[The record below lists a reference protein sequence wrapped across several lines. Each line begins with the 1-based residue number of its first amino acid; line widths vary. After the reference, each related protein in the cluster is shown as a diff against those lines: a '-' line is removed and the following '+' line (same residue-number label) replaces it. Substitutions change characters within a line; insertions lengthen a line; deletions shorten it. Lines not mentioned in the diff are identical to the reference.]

1 MEKLKNLFKDATEL
15 IKATYQKF
23 PITVVVIFIL
33 TAIYTLAPES
43 IIETFNDND
52 LYIVFTLGGLG
63 TLFSEIWFTKNNL
76 VKAIASAVSFI
87 IAIVLKTIG
96 DSELSDVAQMWF
108 MKIMVTYIS
117 GLQLLTYYKIMKNE
131 NVNLPEFGIK
141 VLSNWGRCTLTYI
154 LANIGIGMVVGAFV
168 ALILDGEGPDGIYRL
183 FVLLGGGYYAP
194 ALINTITDMSG
205 EHGKFIKK
213 LIKNVFTPVMTF
225 LLIIFYMFVVKITLE
240 GTLLESEMFMAL
252 SWGFAVGVP
261 VVLLRKNYDDNE
273 KTKQFTNILIYA
285 FIPFIVLQIIGMS
298 IRVSNYGLTTSRYMG
313 FVLIIF
319 ETIFIALSILKDAKY
334 LKEILLVAFVMVIIC
349 VLSPLNFIDMPIR
362 SQVKRLE
369 KEYKNT
375 NFESLSVEEKKEI
388 KSIYLYIYR
397 NDGEE
402 FLKERFTEAEL
413 NLIEEYEIPY
423 EDDYDENEE
432 LDLQYLRVRKD
443 LDGADISEYRKI
455 YSIDSIYTEQEDY
468 SKILL
473 EPSYNSKNKEAEL
486 YDGLYVNLSELM
498 DELINEHMTYDE
510 DEYFEKDKNN
520 IVKTNKSNVDLYI
533 TSLRFD
539 YSPYV
544 DYIDYFSCDGYLLV
558 K

>member
-15 IKATYQKF
+15 IKSTYQKF
-23 PITVVVIFIL
+23 PITVVVIFIV
-33 TAIYTLAPES
+33 TAIYALAPES
-43 IIETFNDND
+43 FIETFNEKE
-52 LYIVFTLGGLG
+52 LYVVFALGGLG
-63 TLFSEIWFTKNNL
+63 TLFSEIWFAKNNL

-87 IAIVLKTIG
+87 IAIILKTIG
-96 DSELSDVAQMWF
+96 DADLSETAELWF
-108 MKIMVTYIS
+108 MKIVTTYVA

-141 VLSNWGRCTLTYI
+141 VLSNWGRCTLTYV

-183 FVLLGGGYYAP
+183 FVLLGGTYYAP
-194 ALINTITDMSG
+194 ALINTITDMSV

-213 LIKNVFTPVMTF
+213 LIKNVFTPVMAF
-225 LLIIFYMFVVKITLE
+225 LLVIFYMFIVKITLA

-285 FIPFIVLQIIGMS
+285 FIPFIVLQIIGMGV
-298 IRVSNYGLTTSRYMG
+298 RVSNYGLTTSRYMG

-319 ETIFIALSILKDAKY
+319 ETIFIALSIIKDAKY

-349 VLSPLNFIDMPIR
+349 VLSPFNFIDMPIR

-388 KSIYLYIYR
+388 KSIYLYIIR
-397 NDGEE
+397 DGGEE
-402 FLKERFTEAEL
+402 LLNKRFTEEEL
-413 NLIEEYEIPY
+413 NEIEEYKIPY
-423 EDDYDENEE
+423 DYEYEYENQIEME
-432 LDLQYLRVRKD
+432 YLYVRKT
-443 LDGADISEYRKI
+443 LDGADISNYSKI
-455 YSIDSIYTEQEDY
+455 YTADSIYRDQEDY
-468 SKILL
+468 SKVLVDVEEID
-473 EPSYNSKNKEAEL
+473 EEIYVDFS
-486 YDGLYVNLSELM
+486 GLMKELM
-498 DELINEHMTYDE
+498 DEDIKLKDA
-510 DEYFEKDKNN
+510 DKYFEKNN
-520 IVKTNKSNVDLYI
+520 VLTTSDGKYDIYI
-533 TSLRFD
+533 THLNFG
-539 YSPYV
+539 YSPYA
-544 DYIDYFSCDGYLLV
+544 DIIEDFSFSGYAFV
-558 K
+558 KE

>member
-15 IKATYQKF
+15 IKSTYQKF
-23 PITVVVIFIL
+23 PITVVVIFIV
-33 TAIYTLAPES
+33 TAIYALAPES
-43 IIETFNDND
+43 FIETFNEKE
-52 LYIVFTLGGLG
+52 LYVVFALGGLG

-76 VKAIASAVSFI
+76 VKAIASALSFI
-87 IAIVLKTIG
+87 IAIILKTIG
-96 DSELSDVAQMWF
+96 DADLSEAAELWF
-108 MKIMVTYIS
+108 MKIVTTYVA

-141 VLSNWGRCTLTYI
+141 VLSNWGRCTLTYA

-183 FVLLGGGYYAP
+183 FVLLGGTYYAP

-213 LIKNVFTPVMTF
+213 LIKNVFTPVMAF
-225 LLIIFYMFVVKITLE
+225 LLVIFYMFIVKITLA

-285 FIPFIVLQIIGMS
+285 FIPFIVLQIIGMGV
-298 IRVSNYGLTTSRYMG
+298 RVSNYGLTTSRYKG

-319 ETIFIALSILKDAKY
+319 ETIFIALSIIKDAKY

-349 VLSPLNFIDMPIR
+349 VLSPFNFIDMPIR

-388 KSIYLYIYR
+388 KSIYLYIVR
-397 NDGEE
+397 DGGEE
-402 FLKERFTEAEL
+402 LLNKRFTEEEL
-413 NLIEEYEIPY
+413 NEIEEYKISY
-423 EDDYDENEE
+423 DYDYEYENQIEME
-432 LDLQYLRVRKD
+432 YLYVRKT
-443 LDGADISEYRKI
+443 LDGADISNYSKI
-455 YSIDSIYTEQEDY
+455 YTADSIYRDQEDY
-468 SKILL
+468 SKVLVDVEEID
-473 EPSYNSKNKEAEL
+473 EEIYVDFS
-486 YDGLYVNLSELM
+486 GLMKELM
-498 DELINEHMTYDE
+498 DEDIKLKDA
-510 DEYFEKDKNN
+510 DKYFEKNN
-520 IVKTNKSNVDLYI
+520 VLTTSDGKYDIYI
-533 TSLRFD
+533 THLNFD
-539 YSPYV
+539 YSPYA
-544 DYIDYFSCDGYLLV
+544 DIIEDFSFSGYAFV
-558 K
+558 KE